1 MGLQKRTTGSRRIAA
16 ISACAVFWTL
26 AGCCSEERF
35 RPEYLSGESR
45 LVGGGFKIV
54 WQAPVSG
61 TAYLVERR
69 TGKLVQ
75 TVTLGEGEIYKFAVE
90 SVVDAD
96 DLETLLGID
105 VDNAQLLL
113 YFKPAGDRSWPARV
127 DEPAR
132 K

>member
-1 MGLQKRTTGSRRIAA
+1 MNVRDRGIDTSARLAAALFVIA
-16 ISACAVFWTL
+16 L
-26 AGCCSEERF
+26 AGCRSEERF

>member
-1 MGLQKRTTGSRRIAA
+1 MRDRRIDTR
-16 ISACAVFWTL
+16 ACLLAVLSVIVL
-26 AGCCSEERF
+26 AGCRSEERF

-75 TVTLGEGEIYKFAVE
+75 TVTLGEGETYKFTVE

-105 VDNAQLLL
+105 IDNVQLLL
-113 YFKPAGDRSWPARV
+113 YFRPAGGGVPPARV
-127 DEPAR
+127 DGPA
-132 K
+132 KK